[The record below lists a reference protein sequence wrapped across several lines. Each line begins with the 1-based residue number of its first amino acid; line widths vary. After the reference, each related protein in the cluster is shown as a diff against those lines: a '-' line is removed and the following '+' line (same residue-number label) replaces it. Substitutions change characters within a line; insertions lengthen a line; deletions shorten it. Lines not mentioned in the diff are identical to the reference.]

1 MSGIATAIAGS
12 AVLGYLGTQQAASTQ
27 ASAANQANQTQWNM
41 YNQNQA
47 NLSPWMGY
55 GQQAGGQ
62 LNYLMGLGPQTG
74 TGANTAQGAYGSL
87 ATPFSQTNW
96 QADPGYAFRL
106 QQGQQALERSEIGR
120 AHV

>member
-12 AVLGYLGTQQAASTQ
+12 AIVGYIGSRQASNAQ
-27 ASAANQANQTQWNM
+27 ASATSQANQTQQQM
-41 YNQNQA
+41 YQQNAQ

-87 ATPFSQTNW
+87 ATPFSQK
-96 QADPGYAFRL
+96 
-106 QQGQQALERSEIGR
+106 IGR